1 MTDLGGQ
8 DGSGTG
14 TGSLGG
20 QRILVT
26 GASRGIGRAIARAC
40 LAAGAATVGVG
51 YRAPSDAAS
60 ALLSEDPERTL
71 GLEADLNDPQAAAAQ
86 VERFVEAAGGIDALV
101 LNAGVNHP
109 GLLLQSSLEE
119 LEATLRVNL
128 LAPLVAAKAA
138 LEPMLRARRGT
149 ILFVSSVAALRPSKG
164 QCAYAASKGGLE
176 SLVRALGVEVGR
188 KGIRVVGLR
197 PGPTETD
204 MFRATAQLAGD
215 QVKADVPLRRF
226 AKPAE
231 IAAAACYLLGP
242 AASYVH
248 GTVHGVDGGYAG

>member
-1 MTDLGGQ
+1 MTKLP
-8 DGSGTG
+8 
-14 TGSLGG
+14 LEG

-26 GASRGIGRAIARAC
+26 GASRGIGRAIAEGC

-51 YRAPSDAAS
+51 FHASSDAAQS
-60 ALLSEDPERTL
+60 LLAEFPERTL
-71 GLEADLNDPQAAAAQ
+71 GLEADLHDPQAASDQ
-86 VERFVEAAGGIDALV
+86 VQRFVEAAGGIDALV

-109 GLLLQSSLEE
+109 GLLLQAPLEK

-128 LAPLVAAKAA
+128 LAPLVAARAA

-149 ILFVSSVAALRPSKG
+149 LLFVSSVAALRPSKG
-164 QCAYAASKGGLE
+164 QCAYAASKGGIE
-176 SLVRALGVEVGR
+176 SLVRALGTEVGR

-215 QVKADVPLRRF
+215 KVKQDVPLRRF
-226 AKPAE
+226 AQPSE

-242 AASYVH
+242 EASYVH
-248 GTVHGVDGGYAG
+248 GTIHGVDGGYAG